1 MADKMWAG
9 RFSKELDKRVND
21 FNSSIS
27 FDARMYK
34 QDIRGSIAHATMLGD
49 TGIIDKSESEK
60 IVAGL
65 TDILNDIDS
74 GELLFDP
81 NAEDIHMFVEQV
93 LTERLGST
101 GKRLHTARSR
111 NDQVALDI
119 RMYLKDEVMEIVPM
133 VKELIE
139 TICTLAEDNLDT
151 VMPGY
156 THLQRAQPITF
167 AHHLMAYAN
176 MLLRDLGRI
185 RDSYK
190 RMNYMPL
197 GSGALASTT
206 YPIDRRQVSAMLGF
220 EDITQNSLDGVSD
233 RDFCIELCS
242 ALSILM
248 MHLSRFSE
256 EIVMWCSWEFKFV
269 ELDDAYS
276 TGSSIMPQKK
286 NPDITELIR
295 GKTGRVYGDLNTL
308 LVMMKGLS
316 LAYNK
321 DMQEDK
327 EAIFDAIDT
336 VKLCI
341 TTFIPMLATMRVN
354 RENMR
359 AAAARG
365 FINATDC
372 ADYLVKKGL
381 PFRDAYK
388 ITGTLVAEC
397 IEKGTTLEKLP
408 LSEYKALCETFDE
421 DVFEAIR
428 LETCVNMRKAPGGPA
443 PECVKSQIEYVREAI
458 GKIYN

>member
-9 RFSKELDKRVND
+9 RFSKELDERVND
-21 FNSSIS
+21 FNSSVS

-34 QDIRGSIAHATMLGD
+34 QDIRGSIAHAKMLGD
-49 TGIIDKSESEK
+49 TGIIDKGESEK
-60 IVAGL
+60 IVEGL
-65 TDILNDIDS
+65 TGILNDID
-74 GELLFDP
+74 GGTLLIDP

-93 LTERLGST
+93 LTERLGDT

-119 RMYLKDEVMEIVPM
+119 RMYLRDEILEIISM
-133 VKELIE
+133 TRELTE
-139 TICTLAEDNLDT
+139 TLCSIAEDNLDT

-176 MLLRDLGRI
+176 MLVRDLGRLA
-185 RDSYK
+185 DTYK
-190 RMNYMPL
+190 RMNVMPL

-220 EDITQNSLDGVSD
+220 DDITQNSLDGVSD
-233 RDFCIELCS
+233 RDFCIELGS

-256 EIVMWCSWEFKFV
+256 EIVMWCSWEFKFI

-308 LVMMKGLS
+308 LVMMKGLP

-327 EAIFDAIDT
+327 EAIFDAVDT

-341 TTFIPMLATMRVN
+341 RTFIPMLATMRVN
-354 RENMR
+354 RKNMR
-359 AAAARG
+359 AAAAKG

-388 ITGTLVAEC
+388 ITGTLVAIC
-397 IEKGTTLEKLP
+397 IERRTTLEELP
-408 LSEYKALCETFDE
+408 LEEYRKLCGTFEE
-421 DVFEAIR
+421 DVYEAIR
-428 LETCVNMRKAPGGPA
+428 LESCVAGRKVPGGPA
-443 PECVKSQIEYVREAI
+443 PEAVRDQIAFIRQTI
-458 GKIYN
+458 G

>member
-1 MADKMWAG
+1 
-9 RFSKELDKRVND
+9 
-21 FNSSIS
+21 
-27 FDARMYK
+27 MYK
-34 QDIRGSIAHATMLGD
+34 QDISGSIAHAKMLGD
-49 TGIIDKSESEK
+49 TGIIDRSESEK
-60 IVAGL
+60 IVEGL
-65 TDILNDIDS
+65 TGILNDIDS
-74 GELLFDP
+74 GKLLIDP

-93 LTERLGST
+93 LTERLGDT

-119 RMYLKDEVMEIVPM
+119 RMYLRDEIMEIITM
-133 VKELIE
+133 TRELTE
-139 TICTLAEDNLDT
+139 TLCTIAEDNLDT

-176 MLLRDLGRI
+176 MLVRDLGRLA
-185 RDSYK
+185 DTYK
-190 RMNYMPL
+190 RMNVMPL

-220 EDITQNSLDGVSD
+220 DDITQNSLDGVSD

-256 EIVMWCSWEFKFV
+256 EIVMWCSWEFKFI

-308 LVMMKGLS
+308 LVMMKGLP

-327 EAIFDAIDT
+327 EAIFDALDT

-341 TTFIPMLATMRVN
+341 KTFIPMLATMKVN

-359 AAAARG
+359 AAAAKG

-388 ITGTLVAEC
+388 ITGTLVAMC
-397 IEKGTTLEKLP
+397 IERGTTLEELP
-408 LSEYKALCETFDE
+408 LE
-421 DVFEAIR
+421 DY
-428 LETCVNMRKAPGGPA
+428 RKL
-443 PECVKSQIEYVREAI
+443 
-458 GKIYN
+458 

>member
-9 RFSKELDKRVND
+9 RFSKELDERVND
-21 FNSSIS
+21 FNSSVS

-34 QDIRGSIAHATMLGD
+34 QDISGSIAHAKMLGD
-49 TGIIDKSESEK
+49 TGIIDKGESEK
-60 IVAGL
+60 IVEGL
-65 TDILNDIDS
+65 TGILNDID
-74 GELLFDP
+74 GGKLLIDP

-93 LTERLGST
+93 LTERLGDT

-119 RMYLKDEVMEIVPM
+119 RMYLRDEILEIISM
-133 VKELIE
+133 ARELTE
-139 TICTLAEDNLDT
+139 TLCTIAEDNLDT

-176 MLLRDLGRI
+176 MLVRDLGRLA
-185 RDSYK
+185 DTYK
-190 RMNYMPL
+190 RMNVMPL

-220 EDITQNSLDGVSD
+220 DDITQNSLDGVSD

-256 EIVMWCSWEFKFV
+256 EIVMWCSWEFKFI

-308 LVMMKGLS
+308 LVMMKGLP

-327 EAIFDAIDT
+327 EAIFDAVDT

-341 TTFIPMLATMRVN
+341 KTFIPMLATMKVN

-359 AAAARG
+359 AAAAKG

-388 ITGTLVAEC
+388 ITGTLVAMC
-397 IEKGTTLEKLP
+397 IERGTTLEELP
-408 LSEYKALCETFDE
+408 LEEYKKLCDTFEE
-421 DVFEAIR
+421 DVYEAIK
-428 LETCVNMRKAPGGPA
+428 LENCVNSRKVPGGPA
-443 PECVKSQIEYVREAI
+443 PEAVRKQIDFIRQAI
-458 GKIYN
+458 D